1 MASPVSICSNALL
14 KLGAGTIADFTEN
27 TVSATLCANLWPQV
41 RDAVLRAHPWNCA
54 VKRANLAPKTTVP
67 VYGYSFAFALPADC
81 LRLLEA
87 DTAYDYK
94 VEGRDVLGDEN
105 PLYIRYIFKNE
116 DVASYDTLL
125 VDALTAAMQAELAYP
140 ITKSTAQQ
148 EASWRL
154 YSEKL
159 KLARSVDASED
170 SPDQFGSNSP
180 LLDVRGI

>member
-14 KLGAGTIADFTEN
+14 KLGNGPIASFDEDT
-27 TVSATLCANLWPQV
+27 TAALLCSNLWPQV

-54 VKRANLAPKTTVP
+54 VKRANLAPKVEAP
-67 VYGYSFAFALPADC
+67 VYGFAFAFALPADC

-94 VEGRDVLGDEN
+94 VEGRDILGDEN
-105 PLYIRYIFKNE
+105 PLYIRYIYRNE
-116 DVASYDTLL
+116 DPQSYDTLL

-140 ITKSTAQQ
+140 ITKSTTQQ
-148 EASWRL
+148 EAAWKL

-159 KLARSVDASED
+159 KLARAVDGSED
-170 SPDQFGSNSP
+170 SPDTMGNFP
-180 LLDVRGI
+180 LIDVRG